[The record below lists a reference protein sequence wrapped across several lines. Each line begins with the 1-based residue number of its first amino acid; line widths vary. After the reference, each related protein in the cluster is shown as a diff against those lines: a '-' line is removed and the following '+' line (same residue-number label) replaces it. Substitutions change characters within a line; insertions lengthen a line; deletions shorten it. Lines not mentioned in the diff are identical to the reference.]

1 MKLSLDTVDNVNIDE
16 TSALEKIRRLW
27 FLDGWCNRPASYLL
41 GINTSAKIIKGR
53 RQALTGI
60 LYLSPNTQSGINL
73 CPHSSVGCVRDCLVD
88 SGRLWME
95 SVAKQALGQP
105 TARLLRTWNYLA
117 DRQSFMARLY
127 DELSSLR
134 RKATKLHRR
143 AACRLNG
150 TSDLIWDRV
159 ILDHPNITFY
169 DYTKSINRYIDWMK
183 GKLPANYHLTFSA
196 SEDTD
201 IGEWFHDVSQWI
213 PNAEYRG
220 TIAIPFNPSA
230 YSNILN
236 DGYFTDNYGN
246 NIPVYDGDKTDNRF
260 LDDRLGI
267 IALKSKGNKW
277 RTNCTGFVRD
287 YLNQSGM
294 IV

>member
-1 MKLSLDTVDNVNIDE
+1 MRKLELETVSIDDA
-16 TSALEKIRRLW
+16 SALERIKYIW
-27 FLDGWCNRPASYLL
+27 FSQWCNRPASYLL

-60 LYLSPNTQSGINL
+60 LYLSPNDQSGINV
-73 CPHSSVGCVRDCLVD
+73 CPYSSEGCVKDCLVD

-95 SVAKQALGQP
+95 TVAKEATGQP
-105 TARLLRTWNYLA
+105 TARLLRTWEYLA
-117 DRQSFMARLY
+117 DRKSFTARLY
-127 DELSSLR
+127 DELAKLR

-150 TSDLIWDRV
+150 TSDLVWYDV
-159 ILDHPNITFY
+159 IRDHPNITFY
-169 DYTKSINRYIDWMK
+169 DYTKSLNRYIDYLK
-183 GKLPANYHLTFSA
+183 GRLPRNYHLTYSA
-196 SEDTD
+196 SEHTN
-201 IGEWFHDVSQWI
+201 IGEWFHDVAQWL
-213 PNAEYRG
+213 PGGQYLG

-230 YSNILN
+230 YANILS
-236 DGYFTDNYGN
+236 DRYFIDNYGMK
-246 NIPVYDGDKTDNRF
+246 IPVYDGDKTDNRF

-267 IALKSKGNKW
+267 IALKAKGKKW
-277 RTNCTGFVRD
+277 KANCTGFVRD